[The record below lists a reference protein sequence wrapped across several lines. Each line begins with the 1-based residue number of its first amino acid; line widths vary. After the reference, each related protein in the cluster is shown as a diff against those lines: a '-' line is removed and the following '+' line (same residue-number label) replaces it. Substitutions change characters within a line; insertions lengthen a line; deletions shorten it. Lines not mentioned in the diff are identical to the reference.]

1 MTPAIRFLEQH
12 KAIFT
17 LHQYDCTA
25 QDDFGAHAAGQLGVP
40 PARVFKT
47 LLTEGEQGA
56 VVALVPSSGKV
67 NLKRLAKAAGVKK
80 LDMMPPQKAERLT
93 GYKVGGISPFA
104 QKKRL
109 PTVLDASALEHDS
122 VLVSGG
128 KRGLSV
134 GLAAEVIAG
143 LLQARIADI
152 AEHD

>member
-1 MTPAIRFLEQH
+1 MTPAILFLEKH
-12 KAIFT
+12 KAAFT
-17 LHQYDCTA
+17 LYQYECTA
-25 QDDFGAHAAGQLGVP
+25 QDDFGAHAAEQLGVP
-40 PARVFKT
+40 LTRVFKT

-80 LDMMPPQKAERLT
+80 LEMMPPHKAERLT
-93 GYKVGGISPFA
+93 GFKVGGISPFA

-109 PTVLDASALEHDS
+109 TTVLDASASDHDT

-134 GLAAEVIAG
+134 GLAAQDIER
-143 LLQARIADI
+143 LLQAVIAPI
-152 AEHD
+152 AE

>member
-1 MTPAIRFLEQH
+1 MTPAIVFLEKQ
-12 KAIFT
+12 KAAFT

-25 QDDFGAHAAGQLGVP
+25 QDDFGAHAAEQLGVP
-40 PARVFKT
+40 LERVFKT

-80 LDMMPPQKAERLT
+80 LEMMPPQKAERLT
-93 GYKVGGISPFA
+93 GFKVGGISPFA

-109 PTVLDASALEHDS
+109 VTVLDASAQEHDT

-134 GLAAEVIAG
+134 GISAAEIAR
-143 LLQARIADI
+143 LLNAACAPI
-152 AEHD
+152 AE

>member
-1 MTPAIRFLEQH
+1 MTPAIVFLEKQ
-12 KAIFT
+12 KAAFT

-25 QDDFGAHAAGQLGVP
+25 QDDFGAHAAEQLGVP
-40 PARVFKT
+40 LARVFKT

-80 LDMMPPQKAERLT
+80 LEMMPPQKAERLT
-93 GYKVGGISPFA
+93 GFKVGGISPFA

-109 PTVLDASALEHDS
+109 VTVLDASAQEHDT

-134 GLAAEVIAG
+134 GISAAEIAR
-143 LLQARIADI
+143 LLNAACAPI
-152 AEHD
+152 AE

>member
-1 MTPAIRFLEQH
+1 MTPAILFLEKQ
-12 KAIFT
+12 KATFT
-17 LHQYDCTA
+17 QHQYECTA
-25 QDDFGAHAAGQLGVP
+25 LDDFGAHAAEQLQVP
-40 PARVFKT
+40 LEQVFKT

-80 LDMMPPQKAERLT
+80 LDMMPPAKAERLT

-109 PTVLDASALEHDS
+109 PTVLDASANNYPR

-134 GLAAEVIAG
+134 GVAAEVVQQ
-143 LLQARIADI
+143 LLGAVIADI
-152 AEHD
+152 AE

>member
-1 MTPAIRFLEQH
+1 MTPAILFLEKQQ
-12 KAIFT
+12 ATFT
-17 LHQYDCTA
+17 LYQYECTA

-40 PARVFKT
+40 LNRVFKT

-67 NLKRLAKAAGVKK
+67 NLKRLAKAAGMKK
-80 LDMMPPQKAERLT
+80 LEMMPPHKAERLT
-93 GYKVGGISPFA
+93 GFKVGGISPFA

-109 PTVLDASALEHDS
+109 PTVIDASAHDHDS

-134 GLAAEVIAG
+134 GLAAQDIER
-143 LLQARIADI
+143 LLNAVSAPI
-152 AEHD
+152 AE

>member
-1 MTPAIRFLEQH
+1 MTPAILFLEKQ
-12 KAIFT
+12 KARFT
-17 LHQYDCTA
+17 QHQYPCTA
-25 QDDFGAHAAGQLGVP
+25 QDDFGAHAAEQLQVP
-40 PARVFKT
+40 PGQVFKT

-80 LDMMPPQKAERLT
+80 LDMMPPAKAERLT

-109 PTVLDASALEHDS
+109 TTVLDASAADYPY

-134 GLAAEVIAG
+134 GLAADAIAT
-143 LLQARIADI
+143 LLQARIAEI
-152 AEHD
+152 AE

>member
-1 MTPAIRFLEQH
+1 MTPAIVFLEKQ
-12 KAIFT
+12 KAAFT
-17 LHQYDCTA
+17 LYQYDCTA
-25 QDDFGAHAAGQLGVP
+25 QDDFGAHAAEQLGVP
-40 PARVFKT
+40 PERVFKT

-80 LDMMPPQKAERLT
+80 LEMMPPQKAERLT
-93 GYKVGGISPFA
+93 GFKVGGISPFA

-109 PTVLDASALEHDS
+109 VTVLDASAQEHDT

-134 GLAAEVIAG
+134 GISAAEIAR
-143 LLQARIADI
+143 LLNAACAPI
-152 AEHD
+152 AE

>member
-1 MTPAIRFLEQH
+1 MTPAIVFLEKQ
-12 KAIFT
+12 KAAFT
-17 LHQYDCTA
+17 LYQYDCTA
-25 QDDFGAHAAGQLGVP
+25 QDDFGAHAAEQLGVP
-40 PARVFKT
+40 LARVFKT

-80 LDMMPPQKAERLT
+80 LEMMPPQKAERLT
-93 GYKVGGISPFA
+93 GFKVGGISPFA

-109 PTVLDASALEHDS
+109 VTVLDASAQEHDT

-134 GLAAEVIAG
+134 GISAAEIAR
-143 LLQARIADI
+143 LLNAACAQI
-152 AEHD
+152 AE

>member
-1 MTPAIRFLEQH
+1 MTPAILFLEKQ
-12 KAIFT
+12 KATFT
-17 LHQYDCTA
+17 QHQYECTTL
-25 QDDFGAHAAGQLGVP
+25 DDFGAHAAEQLKVP
-40 PARVFKT
+40 LAQVFKT
-47 LLTEGEQGA
+47 LLTEGEQGV

-80 LDMMPPQKAERLT
+80 LDMMPPAKAERLT

-109 PTVLDASALEHDS
+109 STVLDASARQHPF

-134 GLAAEVIAG
+134 GITADSLQTLLGAVIAN
-143 LLQARIADI
+143 I
-152 AEHD
+152 AE

>member
-1 MTPAIRFLEQH
+1 MTPAILFLEKQN
-12 KAIFT
+12 AAFT
-17 LHQYDCTA
+17 LYQYDCTA

-40 PARVFKT
+40 LTRVFKT

-80 LDMMPPQKAERLT
+80 LEMMPPQKAERLT
-93 GYKVGGISPFA
+93 GFKVGGISPFA

-109 PTVLDASALEHDS
+109 TTVIDTSAKDHDTI
-122 VLVSGG
+122 LVSGG

-134 GLAAEVIAG
+134 GLSAG
-143 LLQARIADI
+143 EIERLLKAVLAPI
-152 AEHD
+152 AE